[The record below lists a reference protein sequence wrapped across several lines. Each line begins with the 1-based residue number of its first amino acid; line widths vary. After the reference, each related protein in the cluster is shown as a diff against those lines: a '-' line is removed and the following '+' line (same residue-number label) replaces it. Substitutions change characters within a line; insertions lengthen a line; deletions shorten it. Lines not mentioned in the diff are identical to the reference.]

1 MMSFNILHQVGHFP
15 SWNIDSFI
23 QDKCGDGLILS
34 PVHQARN
41 SVEKMSE
48 EVKRR
53 SLFDPQYYLPNSQ
66 KSKLSTYDFF
76 PEVISNGF
84 STSDFP
90 LVALKSAQM
99 CVEFQ
104 LAQQFSGIVI
114 PARFVEQLTP
124 RYFEKQEEYTIVPFL
139 KVLSNLGVS
148 KPIYLTLP
156 LTAAML
162 QDEESHRQL
171 LNWVTGFPEISG
183 VYLLVH
189 DDRPSKQIRSREL
202 LSGYLDFVHLLT
214 GADLSVI
221 AGHLNTESLLF
232 TCMSNVSVTFGSFEN
247 TRMFSMDKFLESD
260 EERRAPKPRI
270 YLPPL
275 MNWIQYDQALQIRN
289 EAPDLWDR
297 IYIPT
302 KYADEVLNADV
313 DPYFNQPGLYKHHFL
328 CLQRQVRSFAD
339 LQPREAYYALRAA
352 LKAAIALYQDLEES
366 AFDLDNHGSGAH
378 LQAWLDSLNGFYR
391 RHLKT

>member
-1 MMSFNILHQVGHFP
+1 MSFNILHQVGHF
-15 SWNIDSFI
+15 SNWNIDSFLY
-23 QDKCGDGLILS
+23 DKCGDGLILS
-34 PVHQARN
+34 PVHQAR
-41 SVEKMSE
+41 SAVEKMIPA
-48 EVKRR
+48 VKGN

-66 KSKLSTYDFF
+66 KAKLSTYDFF
-76 PEVISNGF
+76 PEVISKGF

-90 LVALKSAQM
+90 LVALQSAQM
-99 CVEFQ
+99 CVDFQ
-104 LAQQFSGIVI
+104 LAQRFSGIVI
-114 PARFVEQLTP
+114 PARFMQQLTS

-139 KVLSNLGVS
+139 KVLSNSGVTM
-148 KPIYLTLP
+148 PIYLTLP

-183 VYLLVH
+183 VYVLVN
-189 DDRPSKQIRSREL
+189 DDRPSKQIRSKEF
-202 LSGYLDFVHLLT
+202 LSGYLDFVHLLS

-232 TCMSNVSVTFGSFEN
+232 TCMTNVSVTFGSFEN
-247 TRMFSMDKFLESD
+247 TRMFSMDKFLEAD
-260 EERRAPKPRI
+260 EERRPPKPRI

-275 MNWIQYDQALQIRN
+275 MNWIQYDQALQIRS

-313 DPYFNQPGLYKHHFL
+313 DPTFNQPGLYKHHFM
-328 CLQRQVRSFAD
+328 CLQRQLRSFAD
-339 LQPREAYYALRAA
+339 LPPTDAYQALRSA
-352 LKAAIALYQDLEES
+352 LKVAIALYADIEEA

-391 RHLKT
+391 RHLKA